1 MDSFGDDKIS
11 RLLRLKRYEQP
22 PPGYFKNFLYEF
34 HHRRQRDHLQHA
46 PLSSVCIDGA
56 RDFVF
61 RHNVRPLACY
71 SAGMA
76 IALGCAA
83 VILITLYQQPNTT
96 QLAVQGSP
104 VPNAPPNTEKQL
116 DFALPVFDATLDMQP
131 VSESGNVWVV
141 PVDSF
146 RSNQFAPLNLE
157 WDSDDE
163 FSPAT
168 KFERRS
174 QASSCV
180 YEASLRVI
188 SSSFACMALR
198 SARSSGVGNI
208 TCTATSGV

>member
-116 DFALPVFDATLDMQP
+116 DFALLVFDATLDMQP

-157 WDSDDE
+157 WDSDDDSVPLQNSRGARRHPRA
-163 FSPAT
+163 FTRPAYAL
-168 KFERRS
+168 S
-174 QASSCV
+174 HPA
-180 YEASLRVI
+180 LRVWLC
-188 SSSFACMALR
+188 APHVPRA
-198 SARSSGVGNI
+198 
-208 TCTATSGV
+208 

>member
-22 PPGYFKNFLYEF
+22 PPGYFKNFLYDF

-146 RSNQFAPLNLE
+146 RSAQPRMGLGRR
-157 WDSDDE
+157 

>member
-157 WDSDDE
+157 WDSDDDSVPLQNSRGARRHPRA
-163 FSPAT
+163 FTRPA
-168 KFERRS
+168 
-174 QASSCV
+174 
-180 YEASLRVI
+180 Y
-188 SSSFACMALR
+188 ALSHHVPR
-198 SARSSGVGNI
+198 A
-208 TCTATSGV
+208 